1 MSVWG
6 TTADENELGCHRRG
20 RTWSSAL
27 MEPKSPRMS
36 LALDA
41 LRPTDCRLLSG
52 EAHAREFASVSS
64 LRHTG
69 EGDSRGSVISAVLR
83 IGCRESSI
91 TACFLLAQAGEP

>member
-6 TTADENELGCHRRG
+6 TTADENGLGCHRRG

-41 LRPTDCRLLSG
+41 SKNNGL
-52 EAHAREFASVSS
+52 
-64 LRHTG
+64 
-69 EGDSRGSVISAVLR
+69 
-83 IGCRESSI
+83 
-91 TACFLLAQAGEP
+91 